1 MNPHADAEG
10 SGTRPEGRAP
20 VAVALKSP
28 LGKKKKAH
36 FSCDFVFSLSHL
48 MKFDDL

>member
-1 MNPHADAEG
+1 MNPHTGAKG

-28 LGKKKKAH
+28 LGKKKLISAVTL
-36 FSCDFVFSLSHL
+36 FFLSPT
-48 MKFDDL
+48 